1 MKPTRLGD
9 RKLLLM
15 IDNYDSF
22 TYNLVQYFAELGQDV
37 VVRRNDKVTLAEIK
51 QMQPERIV
59 ISPGPGEPHN
69 AGVSEDVI
77 HEFGPA
83 LPVFGVCL
91 GHQGIGEVF
100 GGTVER
106 APELM
111 HGKVSAIQHNEGG
124 LFKGVPQGFKATRYH
139 SLVVRRD
146 NLPDEL
152 QVTAWSENGLIMALQ
167 HRRYPIY
174 GVQFHPESI
183 LTEYG
188 KDILR
193 NFLKVKGQ

>member
-1 MKPTRLGD
+1 M
-9 RKLLLM
+9 LLM

-22 TYNLVQYFAELGQDV
+22 TYNLVQYFGELGQEV
-37 VVRRNDKVTLAEIK
+37 LVRRNDKITLEEIK
-51 QMQPERIV
+51 ALKPERIV
-59 ISPGPGEPHN
+59 ISPGPGVPSE

-77 HEFGPA
+77 REFGPG
-83 LPVFGVCL
+83 LPVLGVCL
-91 GHQGIGEVF
+91 GHQALGEVF

-111 HGKVSAIQHNEGG
+111 HGKVSQIQHNQAG
-124 LFKGVPQGFKATRYH
+124 LFEGIPQDFKATRYH

-152 QVTAWSENGLIMALQ
+152 EVTAWTQSGLIMGLQ

-174 GVQFHPESI
+174 GVQFHPEAI
-183 LTEYG
+183 LTEHG
-188 KDILR
+188 KDLLQ
-193 NFLKVKGQ
+193 NFLKVKA